1 MDLFLDNPKGLQKF
15 AAAFTRLS
23 ENPDDWQ
30 SEIMNELYRQAPYVG
45 DFDPK
50 IVINELDPERRY
62 AIGAVEV
69 TNKLAVNPLEYSVS
83 SGAQGMNLAM
93 IPIIVNEG
101 KMSPLDTFIQN
112 GKAQPLTEDRIKR
125 AMFRPQ
131 VFEAAAERPG
141 DQDMLNILYPP
152 YRSGGF
158 GLGNARVGQLETP
171 KTSSVRPE
179 FLVDVIRETVKEA
192 DVEKLETALNEDK
205 ELRYALLDN
214 DATRGW
220 LAKLAID
227 HISKKGNPKAVKL
240 ASAEDMLKEALH
252 AIPPKV
258 IQITKVAGGF
268 RIKTANSDNL
278 LPQEEEVDRPTA
290 MGTVGSD
297 VVNKV
302 ERNGTVTIS
311 TNPAVKDTL
320 DDATVKVV
328 DEFGEYKVKTQDGK
342 ELVGWVFPNCLD
354 LDGHNLAIAVFS
366 NGSESAFQEDIAGSL
381 VGKGSNLIDEDP
393 KGFGCFYLA
402 RGGSAIAMVP
412 MTIMGVVQGPD
423 GKENYHAQ
431 TIMGAEVQ
439 VQLVPGLQEVSPM
452 SESVFAIPEDCGWM
466 PMREMT
472 ELASDPGEFG
482 KTAEAQRLPH
492 KVEVMWESGGT
503 YSMRG
508 QLAEKLAQ
516 VLPCKFINH
525 DQAMFNLAILGV
537 EPEFARTKL
546 ASAKKLSR
554 WCSIDGVRPVTFA
567 AEKYAEAEQRA
578 GKYIERLPKINVL
591 MLKEAASLDD
601 PLSVDRVLSIG
612 FLNPENVST
621 FVSYLPEFEDTL
633 NRLSELLIAARL
645 GLSNVDVGAL
655 ERVTRHLDKVI
666 DGLRELTQHP
676 AA

>member
-30 SEIMNELYRQAPYVG
+30 SEIMNELYRQASYVG

-62 AIGAVEV
+62 AIGAVEI

-83 SGAQGMNLAM
+83 SGAQGMNMAM
-93 IPIIVNEG
+93 IPVIVNEG
-101 KMSPLDTFIQN
+101 RMSPLDTFIQN
-112 GKAQPLTEDRIKR
+112 GKAQPLTEERLKR

-171 KTSSVRPE
+171 KTSAVRQE
-179 FLVDVIRETVKEA
+179 FLMDVIRESVKQA
-192 DVEKLETALNEDK
+192 QVDAVEQLMNEDRD
-205 ELRYALLDN
+205 LRHALLDN
-214 DATRGW
+214 RATLSW
-220 LAKLAID
+220 LSKLAGMR
-227 HISKKGNPKAVKL
+227 HTPSSTGQ
-240 ASAEDMLKEALH
+240 DMMKEALH

-258 IQITKVAGGF
+258 IQIVKTAGGF
-268 RIKTANSDNL
+268 LIKTANPETL
-278 LPQEEEVDRPTA
+278 LPQEEVVGRPEATE
-290 MGTVGSD
+290 MLGSD
-297 VVNKV
+297 IVNKV
-302 ERNGTVTIS
+302 ERNGTVTVS
-311 TNPAVKDTL
+311 TNAAVKDTL

-328 DEFGEYKVKTQDGK
+328 DEFGEYKVKTMDGK
-342 ELVGWVFPNCLD
+342 ELMGWVFQSCID
-354 LDGHNLAIAVFS
+354 LDGHNLSTSIFS
-366 NGSESAFQEDIAGSL
+366 NGSESAFQDDVAGSL
-381 VGKGSNLIDEDP
+381 VGKGTNIIDEPP
-393 KGFGCFYLA
+393 KGFGCFYYS
-402 RGGSAIAMVP
+402 RGGSAVALVP

-423 GKENYHAQ
+423 GKDTYHAQ
-431 TIMGAEVQ
+431 TIMGSEVQ
-439 VQLVPGLQEVSPM
+439 VQLVPGIQEISPM
-452 SESVFAIPEDCGWM
+452 SEMVFAVPADCGWL

-472 ELASDPGEFG
+472 DLASTPDEFS
-482 KTAEAQRLPH
+482 KTAAALKLPH
-492 KVEVMWESGGT
+492 QVEIMWESGGT

-508 QLAEKLAQ
+508 QPVEKLAA
-516 VLPCKFINH
+516 VLPVKFIDH
-525 DQAMFNLAILGV
+525 DQAVFNLAVLGV
-537 EPEFARTKL
+537 DPEFAKTKL

-554 WCSIDGVRPVTFA
+554 WCSIEGVRPVTLA
-567 AEKYAEAEQRA
+567 AEKYAAAEKRA
-578 GKYIERLPKINVL
+578 EKYINRMPKINVL

-633 NRLSELLIAARL
+633 SKLSELLIASRL
-645 GLSNVDVGAL
+645 GLSNVDTGAL
-655 ERVTRHLDKVI
+655 ERVTRHLDRVI
-666 DGLRELTQHP
+666 DGLRELVQHP
-676 AA
+676 QA

>member
-1 MDLFLDNPKGLQKF
+1 MDLFLDNPKGLQKQ

-69 TNKLAVNPLEYSVS
+69 TNKLAVNPLEYSVT

-171 KTSSVRPE
+171 KTSAVRPE
-179 FLVDVIRETVKEA
+179 FLVDVIRETVKKA
-192 DVEKLETALNEDK
+192 DIEKVENALNEDR
-205 ELRYALLDN
+205 ELRYALLGN
-214 DATRGW
+214 DATRDW
-220 LAKLAID
+220 LAKLATRR
-227 HISKKGNPKAVKL
+227 GG
-240 ASAEDMLKEALH
+240 ASGESMLKEALQ

-268 RIKTANSDNL
+268 RIKTANPDNL
-278 LPQEEEVDRPTA
+278 MPGEEDVSRPEA
-290 MGTVGSD
+290 IETVGSD

-302 ERNGTVTIS
+302 ERSGTETIS
-311 TNPAVKDTL
+311 TNSVVKDTL

-328 DEFGEYKVKTQDGK
+328 DEFGEYKVKTMDGK
-342 ELVGWVFPNCLD
+342 ELVGWVFPSCMD
-354 LDGHNLAIAVFS
+354 LDGHNLSTAIFS
-366 NGSESAFQEDIAGSL
+366 NGSESSYQEDIAGSL

-402 RGGSAIAMVP
+402 RGGSATALVP

-439 VQLVPGLQEVSPM
+439 VQMVPGILEISPM
-452 SESVFAIPEDCGWM
+452 DDGVFAIPEDCGWL

-472 ELASDPGEFG
+472 ELASTPGEFG

-503 YSMRG
+503 YSLRG
-508 QLAEKLAQ
+508 QPAEKLAH
-516 VLPCKFINH
+516 VLPCKFISH

-537 EPEFARTKL
+537 EPGFARTKL

-554 WCSIDGVRPVTFA
+554 WCSIDGVKPVTFA
-567 AEKYAEAEQRA
+567 AEKYAEAEKRA
-578 GKYIERLPKINVL
+578 AKHIERMPKVNVL

-633 NRLSELLIAARL
+633 NKLSELLVASRL
-645 GLSNVDVGAL
+645 GLSNIDTGAL
-655 ERVTRHLDKVI
+655 ERVTRHMDKVI

-676 AA
+676 QA